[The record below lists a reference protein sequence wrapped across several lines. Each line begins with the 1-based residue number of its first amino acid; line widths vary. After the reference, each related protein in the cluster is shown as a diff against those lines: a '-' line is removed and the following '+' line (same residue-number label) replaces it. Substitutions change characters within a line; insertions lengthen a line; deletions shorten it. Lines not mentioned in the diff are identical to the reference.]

1 MFDFITRHKRAV
13 QILLF
18 LFLVP
23 PFVFFGVDR
32 MDSPVGAEV
41 VAVVGDYR
49 ITQQEFNRALRE
61 RQEALQRATQNRVN
75 PELLNSSELRQN
87 VLEML
92 IRQRTLLNHAAKA
105 GIVVTDQH
113 LQQVIGQVPAF
124 QQDGKFSIQRYDL
137 ALKAQGMTPAMFES
151 QVRRDLLV
159 QMLDQAVG
167 GTGFAPRVVAA
178 HLARLSE
185 QQREVSHYAVRPEEF
200 MSQVK
205 LEADAAKKYY
215 DTHPEE
221 FRLPEQA
228 RVEFVTLSVD
238 AFLGEV
244 PLEPGEVEK
253 YYEANDKR
261 YNVEEQ
267 RQAAHILIGAESS
280 DAQAKQQARAKA
292 EAIHQ
297 QLKQQPERFAELA
310 KQNSQDPDSAAKGG
324 NLGYFGRGV
333 TPKAF
338 EDVVFRMKVGETSEV
353 VESVDGFH
361 IIRLMAVRAAQKR
374 GLEEVRKEIEIELK
388 RARAGKKFSEV
399 AENFNNVVFEQSE
412 TLKPAAEVARSP
424 VRQSGWITRD
434 GGDVPPELKH
444 PKLLQAIFSEEVVR
458 NKRNTEAVEVVPGL
472 LVAARVIEHK
482 PAALRA
488 FEEVSAAI
496 ARKLTAQM
504 ASQLAAQSGREQ
516 LEQLRQGKQ
525 PSIAWSAPQL
535 VKRTESKVLGETAV
549 ASAFRADAAKL
560 PAYAGV
566 EDGRGGYTLIRVTRV
581 VDVERV
587 PPEQEK
593 AYADGLREVL
603 GQEEMLAFV
612 ASLKQKAGIK
622 IYKEVLE
629 KKDGER

>member
-1 MFDFITRHKRAV
+1 
-13 QILLF
+13 
-18 LFLVP
+18 
-23 PFVFFGVDR
+23 
-32 MDSPVGAEV
+32 
-41 VAVVGDYR
+41 
-49 ITQQEFNRALRE
+49 
-61 RQEALQRATQNRVN
+61 
-75 PELLNSSELRQN
+75 
-87 VLEML
+87 
-92 IRQRTLLNHAAKA
+92 
-105 GIVVTDQH
+105 
-113 LQQVIGQVPAF
+113 
-124 QQDGKFSIQRYDL
+124 
-137 ALKAQGMTPAMFES
+137 MTPTMFEN
-151 QVRRDLLV
+151 QVRRDVLL
-159 QMLDQAVG
+159 QMLDHAVG

-185 QQREVSHYAVRPEEF
+185 QQREVSHHTVKPEEF
-200 MSQVK
+200 VGQVK

-215 DTHPEE
+215 DAHPDE

-228 RVEFVTLSVD
+228 RVEFVTLAIDS
-238 AFLGEV
+238 FLADV
-244 PLEPGEVEK
+244 PLDPAEVQK
-253 YYEANDKR
+253 YYEANRSR
-261 YNVEEQ
+261 YESEEQ
-267 RQAAHILIGAESS
+267 RQAAHILIAAESS

-292 EAIHQ
+292 EGIYQ

-310 KQNSQDPDSAAKGG
+310 KQYSQDPSSATKGG

-338 EDVVFRMKVGETSEV
+338 EDAVFRLKVGETSPV

-361 IIRLMAVRAAQKR
+361 IIRLTAVRAAQKR

-388 RARAGKKFSEV
+388 RPRAGKKFSEV

-434 GGDVPPELKH
+434 GAVPPELKH

-458 NKRNTEAVEVVPGL
+458 SKRNTEAVEVAPGVL
-472 LVAARVIEHK
+472 AAARIIEHK

-488 FEEVSAAI
+488 FSEVNEAI

-516 LEQLRQGKQ
+516 LEQLRQGKELAV
-525 PSIAWSAPQL
+525 AWSAPQL
-535 VKRTESKVLGETAV
+535 VKRTESKPLGETAV
-549 ASAFRADAAKL
+549 ASAFRVDAAKL

-566 EDGRGGYTLIRVTRV
+566 EDGRGGYTLIRVTRI
-581 VDVERV
+581 VDVAAV

-593 AYADGLREVL
+593 AYVDGLREVL

-622 IYKEVLE
+622 IYKEALE

>member
-13 QILLF
+13 QVLLF

-32 MDSPVGAEV
+32 MQGPGGGETVAAVG
-41 VAVVGDYR
+41 GYQ

-61 RQEALQRATQNRVN
+61 RQEAIQRATQNRAN
-75 PELLNSSELRQN
+75 PELLNSPELRLD

-92 IRQRTLLNHAAKA
+92 IRQRTLLNHAAQA

-113 LQQVIGQVPAF
+113 LQQVITQVPAF
-124 QQDGKFSIQRYDL
+124 QQDGKFSLQRYEQTL
-137 ALKAQGMTPAMFES
+137 RAQGMTPAMFEN
-151 QVRRDLLV
+151 QMRRDVLL
-159 QMLDQAVG
+159 QMLDHAVG

-185 QQREVSHYAVRPEEF
+185 QQREVSHHTVKSEEF
-200 MSQVK
+200 LSQVK

-215 DTHPEE
+215 DTHPDE

-228 RVEFVTLSVD
+228 RVEFVALSVD

-253 YYEANDKR
+253 YYQANDKR

-267 RQAAHILIGAESS
+267 RQAAHILIAVESS

-297 QLKQQPERFAELA
+297 QLKKQPERFAELA
-310 KQNSQDPDSAAKGG
+310 KQHSQDPNSAAKGG

-338 EDVVFRMKVGETSEV
+338 EDAVFRLKVGETSEV

-361 IIRLMAVRAAQKR
+361 VIRLVAVRAAQRR

-388 RARAGKKFSEV
+388 RPRAGKKFSEV

-434 GGDVPPELKH
+434 GAVPPELKH
-444 PKLLQAIFSEEVVR
+444 PRLLQAIFSEEVVR
-458 NKRNTEAVEVVPGL
+458 DKRNTEAVEVAPGM

-482 PAALRA
+482 PAARRA
-488 FEEVSAAI
+488 FDEVNEMI
-496 ARKLTAQM
+496 VKKLTAQM
-504 ASQLAAQSGREQ
+504 ASQLASQSGRER
-516 LEQLRQGKQ
+516 LEQLRQGKELAL
-525 PSIAWSAPQL
+525 AWSAPQL
-535 VKRTESKVLGETAV
+535 VKRTESKALGAAAV

-560 PAYAGV
+560 PVYAGV
-566 EDGRGGYTLIRVTRV
+566 EDGRGGFTLIRVTRI
-581 VDVERV
+581 VDIETVA
-587 PPEQEK
+587 PEQEK
-593 AYADGLREVL
+593 AYVDGLREVL

-622 IYKEVLE
+622 IYKEALE
-629 KKDGER
+629 KK